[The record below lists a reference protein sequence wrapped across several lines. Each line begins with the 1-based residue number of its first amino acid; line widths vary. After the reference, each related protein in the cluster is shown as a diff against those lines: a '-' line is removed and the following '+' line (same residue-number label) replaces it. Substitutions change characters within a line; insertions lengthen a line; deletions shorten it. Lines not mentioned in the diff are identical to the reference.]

1 MRGLGRL
8 FALPWLL
15 MALVAQSLAPA
26 AAATMQPAAS
36 PFGICS
42 AHDLGGGSHRPD
54 PAKGADH
61 DCCALACALVGLGAA
76 PPAPLT
82 LARTTSAKPADLA
95 SLAHP
100 GVANPS
106 AVERPRSRGP
116 PSPILTI

>member
-26 AAATMQPAAS
+26 AAATMQPDGS

-61 DCCALACALVGLGAA
+61 DCCALACALTGLGAA
-76 PPAPLT
+76 PPDPPVAV
-82 LARTTSAKPADLA
+82 RTTFAEPAELA
-95 SLAHP
+95 A
-100 GVANPS
+100 VARRDVTNSS

>member
-26 AAATMQPAAS
+26 TAATMQPAAS

-42 AHDLGGGSHRPD
+42 AHSPGGGSHRPD
-54 PAKGADH
+54 PAKGAGH
-61 DCCALACALVGLGAA
+61 DCCAFACALTGLGAA
-76 PPAPLT
+76 PPAPPT
-82 LARTTSAKPADLA
+82 VTRTTFAEPADLA
-95 SLAHP
+95 SVVRP

-116 PSPILTI
+116 PILTI